1 MTPKIR
7 IARPMAAAPQEEPFM
22 PTTLAA
28 LRTVDLRAVEGPD
41 PWDYVA
47 PLFDALAPG
56 DRFHVLAEQDLAP
69 LLARLQKERP
79 GLFEWSP
86 FEEQPASFR
95 VEIARRETGTGPR
108 EVTEALA
115 WDHDRLE
122 ELERKAFEERA
133 AGRVAE
139 AARAYD
145 TFARG
150 LRRHI
155 GFEEEILFP
164 EFERRAGIPRDFGPT
179 AVMRAEHRE
188 IEGLLEHIS
197 REIGDPAADAD
208 SPRRRL
214 HEVLGAHNVKEE
226 RVLYPGTDRLLRED
240 ERDALVRRIQA
251 YRR

>member
-7 IARPMAAAPQEEPFM
+7 IDRPMAASRRKEPEM
-22 PTTLAA
+22 PASLAA
-28 LRTVDLRAVEGPD
+28 LRTIDLRAVEKPD
-41 PWDYVA
+41 AWDYVA
-47 PLFDALAPG
+47 PVFDALCPG
-56 DRFHVLAEQDLAP
+56 DCFLVLAEEDLGA
-69 LLARLQKERP
+69 LLTRLQQERP

-86 FEEQPASFR
+86 VQEEPGCFR
-95 VEIARRETGTGPR
+95 VEIARRGTRTGRR

-122 ELERKAFEERA
+122 DLEKKAFDERA
-133 AGRVAE
+133 AGRYPE
-139 AARAYD
+139 AALAYGE
-145 TFARG
+145 FSRG

-164 EFERRAGIPRDFGPT
+164 EFEQRAGMPPDAGPT

-188 IEGLLEHIS
+188 IESLLEEIAGA
-197 REIGDPAADAD
+197 IGDPSADAD

-226 RVLYPGTDRLLRED
+226 RVLYPGTDRLLSEA

>member
-1 MTPKIR
+1 MS
-7 IARPMAAAPQEEPFM
+7 
-22 PTTLAA
+22 TTLAA
-28 LRTVDLRAVEGPD
+28 LRTVDLRAGEGPD

-56 DRFHVLAEQDLAP
+56 DRFLVLAEQDLAP

-86 FEEQPASFR
+86 FEEQPGSFR

-108 EVTEALA
+108 AVTEALA

-122 ELERKAFEERA
+122 ELERKAFEERT
-133 AGRVAE
+133 AGRLAE
-139 AARAYD
+139 ATRAYD
-145 TFARG
+145 AFARG

-164 EFERRAGIPRDFGPT
+164 EFERRAGVPRDFGPT

-188 IEGLLEHIS
+188 IESLLGEIG
-197 REIGDPAADAD
+197 RVIGDPSADAD

-214 HEVLGAHNVKEE
+214 HEILGAHNVKEE
-226 RVLYPGTDRLLRED
+226 RVLYPGTDRLMSEG
-240 ERDALVRRIQA
+240 ERDDLVRRIQA

>member
-1 MTPKIR
+1 
-7 IARPMAAAPQEEPFM
+7 M

-41 PWDYVA
+41 PWEYVG
-47 PLFDALAPG
+47 PIFDALTPG
-56 DRFHVLAEQDLAP
+56 DRFLVVAEQDLAP
-69 LLARLQKERP
+69 LLARLQQERS

-86 FEEQPASFR
+86 FEERAGSFR

-108 EVTEALA
+108 GVTEALA

-122 ELERKAFEERA
+122 DLERKAFEERA
-133 AGRVAE
+133 AGRFAE

-155 GFEEEILFP
+155 GFEEDILFP
-164 EFERRAGIPRDFGPT
+164 EFEQRTGMPRDAGPT
-179 AVMRAEHRE
+179 AVMRAEHRT
-188 IEGLLEHIS
+188 IEGLLEEIA
-197 REIGDPAADAD
+197 RRIGDPAADAD
-208 SPRRRL
+208 APRREL
-214 HEVLGAHNVKEE
+214 HDVLGDHNVKEE
-226 RVLYPGTDRLLRED
+226 RVLYPGTDRLLSED